1 MLISPDGLA
10 SLCTYVIDEKVTID
24 PEATRIYMN
33 GEDLNWEFNVEHLAQ
48 HPKKFQLIWANTDR
62 PFTWIMFSA
71 LRHKLLHVYAVN
83 SEVTDPI
90 VTRIPLGFKHPE
102 MLAPVVSLDR
112 SILCYMNVGGYMDKY
127 IAHKTARV
135 LRDVCRQTFEGC
147 DWVTKE
153 DNVNQNK
160 FYERMMKSKFV
171 LCPMGVG
178 MDTWRFYE
186 AAWYGATPIVLHS
199 ALDDLYEKFGALIVN
214 QWSDVTKELL
224 ERCDP
229 RRQPLDKSVF
239 NISEY
244 IPNADIV

>member
-1 MLISPDGLA
+1 
-10 SLCTYVIDEKVTID
+10 
-24 PEATRIYMN
+24 
-33 GEDLNWEFNVEHLAQ
+33 
-48 HPKKFQLIWANTDR
+48 
-62 PFTWIMFSA
+62 MFSA
-71 LRHKLLHVYAVN
+71 LRHNLLHVYAVN

-102 MLAPVVSLDR
+102 MLAPNAPGGR
-112 SILCYMNVGGYMDKY
+112 NILCYMNVGGYMDKF

-147 DWVTKE
+147 VWVTKE
-153 DNVNQNK
+153 NNVNQNK

-186 AAWYGATPIVLHS
+186 VLHS

-214 QWSDVTKELL
+214 KWSDVTKELL
-224 ERCDP
+224 ELCDP
-229 RRQPLDKSVF
+229 RRRPLDKSVF

>member
-1 MLISPDGLA
+1 MLISPEGLA
-10 SLCTYVIDEKVTID
+10 SLCTYVIDEKVIID

-48 HPKKFQLIWANTDR
+48 HPTKFELVWANTDR
-62 PFTWIMFSA
+62 PFTWIMFSS

-83 SEVTDPI
+83 SDVTDPI

-102 MLAPVVSLDR
+102 MLVPCVHTERD
-112 SILCYMNVGGYMDKY
+112 ILCYLNVGGYMDKF
-127 IAHKTARV
+127 IAHRTARV
-135 LRDVCRQTFEGC
+135 LRDVCQKTFEGC
-147 DWVTKE
+147 DWVTKGE
-153 DNVNQNK
+153 TVNQYK

-224 ERCDP
+224 ERLDS
-229 RRQPLDKSVF
+229 RRRTLDKSVF
-239 NISEY
+239 NISTY

>member
-1 MLISPDGLA
+1 MLISPEGLA

-33 GEDLNWEFNVEHLAQ
+33 GEDLNWEFNVEHLAA
-48 HPKKFQLIWANTDR
+48 HPNKFELIWANTDR

-71 LRHKLLHVYAVN
+71 LRHNLLHVYAVN

-102 MLAPVVSLDR
+102 MLAPNTPGER
-112 SILCYMNVGGYMDKY
+112 NILCYMNVGGYMDKF

-147 DWVTKE
+147 DWVMKE
-153 DNVNQNK
+153 DNINQNK

-186 AAWYGATPIVLHS
+186 SAWYGAIPIVLHS
-199 ALDDLYEKFGALIVN
+199 ALDDLYKKFGALIVN
-214 QWSDVTKELL
+214 KWSDVTKELL
-224 ERCDP
+224 EGWCENLVH
-229 RRQPLDKSVF
+229 LDKSVF

>member
-1 MLISPDGLA
+1 MLISPEGLA

-48 HPKKFQLIWANTDR
+48 HPKKFELIWANTDR

-83 SEVTDPI
+83 SEVTDQI

-102 MLAPVVSLDR
+102 MLAPVVSVDR

-135 LRDVCRQTFEGC
+135 LRDVCRKTFEGC

-171 LCPMGVG
+171 LCPMGTVRAACGQVG
-178 MDTWRFYE
+178 
-186 AAWYGATPIVLHS
+186 ASSPV
-199 ALDDLYEKFGALIVN
+199 
-214 QWSDVTKELL
+214 
-224 ERCDP
+224 
-229 RRQPLDKSVF
+229 RQQQVQRGEECT
-239 NISEY
+239 N
-244 IPNADIV
+244 